1 MKPAFKPT
9 LLKLAAVGVLFY
21 GSYGLAN
28 FLASRRAFV
37 PEIAFGWERGIPF
50 WAWTVVPYWSLNL
63 MYAAAFFLC
72 RSVRGQN
79 RYVSRLVAAQCVAFV
94 CFVLFPLHFS
104 WEKPPY
110 GGLAGLLFDALLAF
124 DAPYNQAPS
133 LHIALTVSSRS
144 RFIGGGSQNRRRC
157 LPGWG

>member
-9 LLKLAAVGVLFY
+9 LLKLFAVGVLFY
-21 GSYGLAN
+21 SSYGLAN

-79 RYVSRLVAAQCVAFV
+79 RYVSRLVAAQCVAFA

-104 WEKPPY
+104 WENRPT
-110 GGLAGLLFDALLAF
+110 AAS
-124 DAPYNQAPS
+124 QS
-133 LHIALTVSSRS
+133 CCSMRCWRLTRRITRLRRCTSRS
-144 RFIGGGSQNRRRC
+144 R
-157 LPGWG
+157 